1 MMQRSINE
9 DAQNKRRKEAK
20 RSAVISII
28 YILLVSALLIS
39 LRFYYHIEGIWG
51 FILLLI
57 AILDLLSIIPIG
69 ILLKTRLKEIE
80 GGEEDVATQY

>member
-1 MMQRSINE
+1 MMQRNINE

-28 YILLVSALLIS
+28 YILLVSALLIG

>member
-1 MMQRSINE
+1 MQRNINE
-9 DAQNKRRKEAK
+9 EAQNKRRKEAK

-28 YILLVSALLIS
+28 YILLVSALLIG
-39 LRFYYHIEGIWG
+39 LRFYYNIDGIGG